1 VCRFQTLGWPRYS
14 RQTTLTSPRVL
25 WEPLGKPLVTKK
37 STTVVETRIHAC
49 TVSDELVSFFFFRYL
64 APEYATTGKVTDRSD
79 VYSFGVVLLE
89 LITGMTPVLSPEP
102 DNDET
107 LVSWV
112 GFYLGCFDWLAV
124 RAERGV

>member
-1 VCRFQTLGWPRYS
+1 M
-14 RQTTLTSPRVL
+14 
-25 WEPLGKPLVTKK
+25 
-37 STTVVETRIHAC
+37 
-49 TVSDELVSFFFFRYL
+49 

-112 GFYLGCFDWLAV
+112 GSLNFLARYSEWLFI
-124 RAERGV
+124 